1 MRIVFM
7 GTAEFAVPSLYRLI
21 MAGHDVALVVTQ
33 PDRPRGRGKRVA
45 SSPVKLLAEEFGVR
59 LFQPERIKDEESIKT
74 IKSYDPDLIVVVA
87 YGQILPSKLLYHPPF
102 GCVNLHGSLLP
113 RYRGAAPIQ
122 RAIMAGERVV
132 GVTTMY
138 MNESMDGG
146 DIILQRSVEISDDA
160 TFGEVYQ
167 ELSEIGGDLLLETVD
182 QIGWGTA
189 PRIPQDD
196 SRATYAPVIR
206 AEDEVID
213 WRREAREISNQ
224 IRALNP
230 QPGASTTLD
239 GVRLKFFRSRVLED
253 EADALPG
260 QVVQVID
267 EEGFIVQT
275 GKGQLVILEVQRE
288 GKKRLP
294 ASEFI
299 KGYRVTPGLILGC
312 TRQG

>member
-1 MRIVFM
+1 
-7 GTAEFAVPSLYRLI
+7 
-21 MAGHDVALVVTQ
+21 
-33 PDRPRGRGKRVA
+33 
-45 SSPVKLLAEEFGVR
+45 
-59 LFQPERIKDEESIKT
+59 
-74 IKSYDPDLIVVVA
+74 
-87 YGQILPSKLLYHPPF
+87 
-102 GCVNLHGSLLP
+102 
-113 RYRGAAPIQ
+113 
-122 RAIMAGERVV
+122 
-132 GVTTMY
+132 
-138 MNESMDGG
+138 MDGG
-146 DIILQRSVEISDDA
+146 DIILQKSVEISDDA